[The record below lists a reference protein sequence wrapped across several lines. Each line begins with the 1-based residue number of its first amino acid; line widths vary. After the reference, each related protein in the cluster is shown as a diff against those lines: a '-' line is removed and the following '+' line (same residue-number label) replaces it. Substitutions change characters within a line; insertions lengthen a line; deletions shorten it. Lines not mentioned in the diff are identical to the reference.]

1 MRWSRLHFGGTQDEL
16 LLQPIQILHER
27 IRQLLIKPNDEPQS
41 RSVSMLRVQTARTL
55 AAVAAVGIEALVLR
69 HLR

>member
-1 MRWSRLHFGGTQDEL
+1 MRWSRLHFGGTQDTL

-27 IRQLLIKPNDEPQS
+27 IRQLLIKPSDEPQS

-55 AAVAAVGIEALVLR
+55 PAVAAVSIEALVLR
-69 HLR
+69 HWR